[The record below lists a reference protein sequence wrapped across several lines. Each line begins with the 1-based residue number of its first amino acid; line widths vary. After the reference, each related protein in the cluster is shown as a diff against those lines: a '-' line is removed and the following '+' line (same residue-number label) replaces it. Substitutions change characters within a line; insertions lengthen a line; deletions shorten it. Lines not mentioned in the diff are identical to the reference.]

1 MEAIRSTAAL
11 GISDSDQSRVGMKL
25 KTAFFSVAFIAAV
38 AGGGTYGLNWWKLNK
53 DLVTTDNAYIR
64 GHVTVISALVTG
76 EIEDVHVLNNDSV
89 KAGEPLVSFKPAGYE
104 AAVDAERAKL
114 RAANADIQVG
124 LADVD
129 NLKAK
134 RRLQKSLIAQAQAQ
148 LSAAEAKSQNAEREF
163 LRYEELLERKIGT
176 RQKYEQVLTGRDMA
190 LAGVSQAIAELAAAK
205 DEIAVIDT
213 EIRRMESEVER
224 LLAEANQAEAIVDK
238 SELALSDTI
247 VYAPQDGIISNRKVE
262 PGMYLEA
269 GWPMMSLVP
278 LQQTWVIANF
288 KETQLE
294 NVQAGQP
301 AIVKIDAFP
310 NEPLIGHV
318 DSMAPASAAE
328 FSLLPPQNTTG
339 NFIKVVQRIPVRILY
354 DLPPTLQG
362 RVVPGM
368 SVIITIDTSLA
379 SRVGPTLAAKH

>member
-1 MEAIRSTAAL
+1 MR
-11 GISDSDQSRVGMKL
+11 L
-25 KTAFFSVAFIAAV
+25 KTAFFSVVFLAAI

-114 RAANADIQVG
+114 RAAKADIQVG

-134 RRLQKSLIAQAQAQ
+134 RKLQKSLIAQAEAR

-176 RQKYEQVLTGRDMA
+176 RQKYEQVFTARDMA
-190 LAGVSQAIAELAAAK
+190 LAGVNQAIAELAAAK

-213 EIRRMESEVER
+213 EIRRMESDVER

-294 NVQAGQP
+294 NVRAGQS
-301 AIVKIDAFP
+301 ALVKIDAFP
-310 NEPLIGHV
+310 NEPIMGYV

-339 NFIKVVQRIPVRILY
+339 NFIKVVQRIPVRILF
-354 DLPPTLQG
+354 DLPATLQG

-368 SVIITIDTSLA
+368 SVIITIDTSLD
-379 SRVGPTLAAKH
+379 SKIGPTLAAKH

>member
-1 MEAIRSTAAL
+1 MR
-11 GISDSDQSRVGMKL
+11 L
-25 KTAFFSVAFIAAV
+25 KTAFFSVVFIAAIFG
-38 AGGGTYGLNWWKLNK
+38 AGSYGINWWKLNQH
-53 DLVTTDNAYIR
+53 LVSTDNAYIR

-76 EIEDVHVLNNDSV
+76 EIEEVYVRNNDSV
-89 KAGEPLVSFKPAGYE
+89 GVGEPLASFKPAGYE
-104 AAVDAERAKL
+104 AIVDAERAKL
-114 RAANADIQVG
+114 RAAEANVRVG

-134 RRLQKSLIAQAQAQ
+134 RRLQKSLVAQAKAH
-148 LSAAEAKSQNAEREF
+148 LLAVEAKSQNAEREF
-163 LRYEELLERKIGT
+163 VRYEELFERKIGT
-176 RQKYEQVLTGRDMA
+176 RQKYEQVLTARDMA
-190 LAGVSQAIAELAAAK
+190 LAGVSQAVAELAATQDK
-205 DEIAVIDT
+205 IAVIDT
-213 EIRRMESEVER
+213 EIRRTESEVQR
-224 LLAEANQAEAIVDK
+224 LVAKASQAQAAVNS

-294 NVQAGQP
+294 NVRAGQI
-301 AIVKIDAFP
+301 AVVKIDAFP
-310 NEPLIGHV
+310 HEPISGRV

-354 DLPPTLQG
+354 DLPPNLQG

-368 SVIITIDTSLA
+368 SVLITIDTSLRSGA
-379 SRVGPTLAAKH
+379 GPDVAATN

>member
-1 MEAIRSTAAL
+1 MR
-11 GISDSDQSRVGMKL
+11 L
-25 KTAFFSVAFIAAV
+25 KTAFFSVVFLAAV
-38 AGGGTYGLNWWKLNK
+38 AGGGAYGLNWWELNK

-64 GHVTVISALVTG
+64 GHVTVVSALVTG
-76 EIEDVHVLNNDSV
+76 EIEEVHVINNDFV

-104 AAVDAERAKL
+104 AVVDAERAKL

-134 RRLQKSLIAQAQAQ
+134 RKLQKSLVAQAEAQ

-163 LRYEELLERKIGT
+163 IRYEELFERKIGT
-176 RQKYEQVLTGRDMA
+176 RQKYEQVLTNRDMA
-190 LAGVSQAIAELAAAK
+190 LAGVGQAVAELAATK

-213 EIRRMESEVER
+213 EIRRTESEVER
-224 LLAEANQAEAIVDK
+224 LLATASQAEAVVDR

-247 VYAPQDGIISNRKVE
+247 VYAPQDGVISNRKVE

-269 GWPMMSLVP
+269 GWPMMSLVS

-294 NVQAGQP
+294 NVQAGQS
-301 AIVKIDAFP
+301 ALVKIDAFP
-310 NEPLIGHV
+310 NEPILGHV

-339 NFIKVVQRIPVRILY
+339 NFIKVVQRIPVRVLY
-354 DLPPTLQG
+354 NLPPTLQG

-368 SVIITIDTSLA
+368 SVVITIDTSL
-379 SRVGPTLAAKH
+379 SSDVGPTLAATH